1 MADFKDSQ
9 TKYIAAKRA
18 YETAFRQAYLGRQ
31 QVLIIEKR
39 IADFLKSNL
48 LSQLP
53 AGHPLALEKSNAL
66 TGLSAAQQNL
76 AVVQNALKAARTEF
90 GSVGIPS
97 RTVANFNDATPFL
110 LLPLKI
116 QTRFSIIKS
125 VARNIPNELLVDVN
139 KAGDVYGR
147 YLRSY
152 FPNLKPT
159 ADPLASIS
167 SQAYSLSHNAAPGV
181 KDLIAGLNKPAA
193 SGVAPS
199 RWQKVEDEYVLYVR
213 IFPDDI
219 FMQTHET
226 AITETERTAA
236 KAFWQQVWEAE
247 RLFRKNTSDPAAA
260 LKTKGEQQLA
270 AWKQLRAE
278 CLPHRASWLARIM
291 RPADFPDGFSQDM
304 VTIPDSKFPAP
315 DIKSDSWTIPP
326 GTDLLPEQFS
336 VKLFFRN
343 PDIPSREVS
352 GTPVPEWVQLGF
364 DPDEREETAFAEK
377 DQVLTLP
384 SSIRWL
390 TDLAEAEKCG
400 MAIRITLSQEE
411 YWGISRLL
419 VLGIKTAAD
428 APEGGRLITKLF
440 ENHHYRPD
448 GLAFL
453 PQGTATNNL
462 PGRPAGFNPAGLSD
476 EESFRLEFAA
486 PPAADARTDG
496 QRLTTALG
504 LDPALFE
511 SIAHTGGRD
520 GEEALHINRALWPG
534 SVGYYLDN
542 YMRPSITDGD
552 LAYIKSFFQNWV
564 TGRGLLPALRIG
576 KQPYGIIPASAW
588 TAWKAETASQEEN
601 RLVKTLKKIDVQYNL
616 LIEDVK
622 TMKKVFANTDE
633 QKLKRE
639 FRELLAYEASSTRYF
654 RRLVAGEYLLWNINQ
669 RNEPANTEKVGIR
682 HTPGEFKHRL
692 ESWGYWNEPVNPRLR
707 ILGKFYDDVNYKLTD
722 VALEDASVATP
733 LMSDG
738 KNYLGI
744 LLNATP
750 DQLRKN
756 LFPDLSQFVVQ
767 RSSRLMFDMARFAL
781 SQAWIDAAVNLLR
794 KERPVISPFARL
806 DFEMEYLKEGKD
818 ISSEHLSLL
827 WSAGLF
833 GPFETRK
840 NKWAF
845 FDEVLADGR
854 RLDAAI
860 AQKMREPLG
869 TDDPLKSLKETMA
882 ALTELA
888 GLPVERLERLFSEHV
903 DLCSFRLDAWLQGL
917 VLARNAANR
926 RKAGFEKGIYIG
938 AYGYLENL
946 APSKE
951 PWVQVQEIKA
961 PAVFVPGTTGND
973 RAVMPVFDFS
983 PFTAEQIAIVKKYVF
998 VYLGSDTTTALKQ
1011 APSGG
1016 QIIQSPLPN
1025 QISAEGFVL
1034 TPSLEHAA
1042 TASILRAGYEHHSL
1056 SQGTESATLAVNLDA
1071 ERTGQAMDMLKA
1083 VNSGHTLNEQLG
1095 YFIER
1100 KMVDDLT
1107 LAQYVPALRA
1117 AFPLHIERN
1126 EWDDNQQINE
1136 QAKITNLELVTDGLA
1151 IVNKRQRPLS
1161 APTWSDKLTAVF
1173 KTDQPAKTAFEKVV
1187 DGARDQFDAVSDLV
1201 LAESVYQTVKG
1212 SPERASAALRIA
1224 SEGTDILLPE
1234 IAQVP
1239 SENRVLTH
1247 RTGFVLNAGGAL
1259 ERSWPSAA
1267 PAVSIMA
1274 QLSPYLNRWLADQ
1287 LPSPSKII
1295 AVVID
1300 GNGKPVKIAASS
1312 LGLQAIDFYYLLR
1325 KAGGRPQESLLA
1337 WLFTEA
1343 ARQLPVIDPHSK
1355 LEVLF
1360 NRMPDFE
1367 PDEWAIIE
1375 TVPLVRTLGALLEKS
1390 RPLRPQDWQ
1399 LPADAAAG
1407 DNAVLYDNDQLRA
1420 VCREYSDTS
1429 ERKPMAQY
1437 TNKLRALRE
1446 ALEEH
1451 VAAGLGSPEAGDAF
1465 EQLMHA
1471 VPQALLLGCWDAAP
1485 RCLPVCD
1492 PVNARLLLEQAE
1504 QLIEQLEK
1512 RLADAGSLLLEEGKL
1527 STVESGDK
1535 LFDLLV
1541 KISGVFA
1548 GEDFLVLPKFR
1559 LPNPAEIAAACND
1572 AALQAS
1578 IAEFGTEEWLQGL
1591 ALVRENIRNYQ
1602 MAGNLRET
1610 FEAPAGARRLKILQL
1625 PVAAG
1630 TPSAWIGG
1638 KFPANWAPPPQA
1650 TSMAFEFSADFDAG
1664 QTVSGLL
1671 TDDWREKVPLPEL
1684 TAGAAIKYNEPDSEA
1699 PQCMLLVVTPEQR
1712 GAWDWS
1718 VLMNTVLETMAMAKK
1733 RGVDTEVLQLTWLG
1747 QFLPALVTP
1756 LDAQGN
1762 TPNLDFRVAGPP
1774 ALATPIVDLPTNPG
1788 GILTTS

>member
-9 TKYIAAKRA
+9 KKYIAAKRTVEA
-18 YETAFRQAYLGRQ
+18 AFQTAYLGRQ

-39 IADFLKSNL
+39 IAGFLKGNL

-53 AGHPLALEKSNAL
+53 ADHPLMLEKSKAL
-66 TGLSAAQQNL
+66 TDLSAAQQNL
-76 AVVQNALKAARTEF
+76 AVAQNALKTARTEF
-90 GSVGIPS
+90 QSVGIPS
-97 RTVANFNDATPFL
+97 RTIVNLNDATPFL

-116 QTRFSIIKS
+116 QTRFSTIKYI
-125 VARNIPNELLVDVN
+125 ARNIPNELLVDVN
-139 KAGDVYGR
+139 KAGDVYSR
-147 YLRSY
+147 YLRTY

-167 SQAYSLSHNAAPGV
+167 SQAYSLSHNAASGV
-181 KDLIAGLNKPAA
+181 KDLIAGLNKPTA
-193 SGVAPS
+193 SGAAPS
-199 RWQKVEDEYVLYVR
+199 RWKKVEDEYVLYVR

-226 AITETERTAA
+226 AITETELAAA
-236 KAFWQQVWEAE
+236 KVFWQQVWEAE
-247 RLFRKNTSDPAAA
+247 RQFRKNGADPAAA

-291 RPADFPDGFSQDM
+291 RPADFPDGFSPDM
-304 VTIPDSKFPAP
+304 VTIPDNKFPTP

-336 VKLFFRN
+336 VRLIFRN

-352 GTPVPEWVQLGF
+352 GTPIPDWIQLGF
-364 DPDEREETAFAEK
+364 DPDEKEETAFAEK

-390 TDLAEAEKCG
+390 TDLGEAEKCG
-400 MAIRITLSQEE
+400 MAIRIALSQEE
-411 YWGISRLL
+411 YWGINRLL
-419 VLGIKTAAD
+419 VLGIKSSAD

-476 EESFRLEFAA
+476 EESFRLEFAS

-496 QRLTTALG
+496 HRLATAFG
-504 LDPALFE
+504 LDPSLFG

-520 GEEALHINRALWPG
+520 GEEALHTNRALWPG
-534 SVGYYLDN
+534 TIGNYLDN
-542 YMRPSITDGD
+542 YLRPSITDTD
-552 LAYIKSFFQNWV
+552 LAFIKSFFQNWV

-576 KQPYGIIPASAW
+576 KQPYGIVPASSW
-588 TAWKAETASQEEN
+588 TAWKADTASQEEN
-601 RLVKTLKKIDVQYNL
+601 RLVKTLKKINEQYGL

-622 TMKKVFANTDE
+622 TMKKVFENTDE

-669 RNEPANTEKVGIR
+669 NSDPANTEKVGIR
-682 HTPGEFKHRL
+682 HTPSEFKHRL
-692 ESWGYWNEPVNPRLR
+692 ESFGYWNEPVNPRLR
-707 ILGKFYDDVNYKLTD
+707 ILGKFFDDTNYKLTD
-722 VALEDASVATP
+722 LALEDAGAATP

-738 KNYLGI
+738 KNYLGM

-750 DQLRKN
+750 DQLRRSF
-756 LFPDLSQFVVQ
+756 FPDLDQFVIQ
-767 RSSRLMFDMARFAL
+767 RSSRLMFHMARFAL
-781 SQAWIDAAVNLLR
+781 SQAWIDAAINLLR
-794 KERPVISPFARL
+794 KERSFISPFARL
-806 DFEMEYLKEGKD
+806 DFEMEYLKQGTD
-818 ISSEHLSLL
+818 VSSEHLSLL
-827 WSAGLF
+827 WNSGLF
-833 GPFETRK
+833 GPYETRK
-840 NKWAF
+840 SKWNF
-845 FDEVLADGR
+845 FDEVLADGK
-854 RLDAAI
+854 RLDATI
-860 AQKMREPLG
+860 VQKMKEPLG
-869 TDDPLKSLKETMA
+869 TDDPLRSLKETMA

-888 GLPVERLERLFSEHV
+888 GLPVEQLERLFSEHI
-903 DLCSFRLDAWLQGL
+903 DLCSFRVDAWLQGL
-917 VLARNAANR
+917 ALSRNAANR
-926 RKAGFEKGIYIG
+926 KKAGFEKGIYIG
-938 AYGYLENL
+938 SYGYLENL

-973 RAVMPVFDFS
+973 QAVMPVFDFS
-983 PFTAEQIAIVKKYVF
+983 PFTAEQIATVKKYVF

-1011 APSGG
+1011 APWSG
-1016 QIIQSPLPN
+1016 QIIQSPLN

-1042 TASILRAGYEHHSL
+1042 TASILRAGYEHHAL

-1083 VNSGHTLNEQLG
+1083 VNGGHSINEQLG

-1100 KMVDDLT
+1100 KMVDELT
-1107 LAQYVPALRA
+1107 LAQWVPDLRA

-1126 EWDDNQQINE
+1126 EWDNNQQINE

-1161 APTWSDKLTAVF
+1161 VPTWSDKLTAVF
-1173 KTDQPAKTAFEKVV
+1173 KTDQNAKTAFEKVV
-1187 DGARDQFDAVSDLV
+1187 DQAIDQFDAVSDLV
-1201 LAESVYQTVKG
+1201 LAESVFQTVKG

-1234 IAQVP
+1234 ITQVP
-1239 SENRVLTH
+1239 SENRVFTH
-1247 RTGFVLNAGGAL
+1247 RTGFVLNTSGAL
-1259 ERSWPSAA
+1259 ERSWRSDDTTLS
-1267 PAVSIMA
+1267 VMA
-1274 QLSPYLNRWLADQ
+1274 QLSPDLNRWLADQ

-1295 AVVID
+1295 AVIIEE
-1300 GNGKPVKIAASS
+1300 NSKPVKIALSS
-1312 LGLQAIDFYYLLR
+1312 LGLQAIDFYYLLK

-1337 WLFTEA
+1337 WLFTAA
-1343 ARQLPVIDPHSK
+1343 ARQLPDTGPGSK
-1355 LEVLF
+1355 LEVSF
-1360 NRMPDFE
+1360 NRTSDFE
-1367 PDEWAIIE
+1367 ADEWAIMEI
-1375 TVPLVRTLGALLEKS
+1375 VPLVRTLGALLEKS
-1390 RPLRPQDWQ
+1390 RPMRPLDWQ

-1407 DNAVLYDNDQLRA
+1407 NNAALYDNTQLYA
-1420 VCREYSDTS
+1420 VCTEYSDTS
-1429 ERKPMAQY
+1429 ERRPMMQY
-1437 TNKLRALRE
+1437 INKLRELRDALQQW
-1446 ALEEH
+1446 
-1451 VAAGLGSPEAGDAF
+1451 VAAGLGSPESEDAF
-1465 EQLMHA
+1465 KQLLYL
-1471 VPQALLLGCWDAAP
+1471 VPQAFFLGCWDAAP

-1504 QLIEQLEK
+1504 QLIDQLEK
-1512 RLADAGSLLLEEGKL
+1512 RLADAGSLLQEGGKL
-1527 STVESGDK
+1527 SSGDKGDK

-1559 LPNPAEIAAACND
+1559 IPNAAEIMATCND
-1572 AALQAS
+1572 AGLQAS
-1578 IAEFGTEEWLQGL
+1578 IGEFGTEEWLQGL
-1591 ALVRENIRNYQ
+1591 ALIRENIRNYQ
-1602 MAGNLRET
+1602 MAGNLRDL
-1610 FEAPAGARRLKILQL
+1610 FEAPASARKLKILQL

-1630 TPSAWIGG
+1630 TPTVWIGG
-1638 KFPANWAPPPQA
+1638 KFPANFVPPPQA

-1699 PQCMLLVVTPEQR
+1699 PQCMLLVVTPEQK

-1718 VLMNTVLETMAMAKK
+1718 VLVSAVLDTMTLAKK
-1733 RGVDTEVLQLTWLG
+1733 RAVDTELLQQTWMG
-1747 QFLPALVTP
+1747 QFLPALITP
-1756 LDAQGN
+1756 LDAQSN
-1762 TPNLDFRVAGPP
+1762 TPNLDFRTAGPAVLP
-1774 ALATPIVDLPTNPG
+1774 TPIVDLPTNPG
-1788 GILTTS
+1788 SIFIKS